1 MPIDYTRLRGL
12 TVHEIQRALERDGF
26 SLARQKGATRF
37 FKHDDG
43 RRVTL
48 HVHRRSQTLP
58 IGTLREIIEHE
69 AHWTEDDL
77 ERLRLL

>member
-1 MPIDYTRLRGL
+1 MPIDYSSLRGL
-12 TVHEIQRALERDGF
+12 TVREIQTALERDGF
-26 SLARQKGATRF
+26 ELARQKGATRF

-58 IGTLREIIEHE
+58 IGTLREIIENE
-69 AHWTEDDL
+69 ARWDEADL
-77 ERLRLL
+77 IRLRLL

>member
-58 IGTLREIIEHE
+58 IGTLRESLNMKPTGRRTI
-69 AHWTEDDL
+69 WNGCV
-77 ERLRLL
+77 